1 MSKWLKGTIIGV
13 IIVLLCSIVGVVA
26 VKAANKDKAETLGG
40 MSYEIGAF
48 DETDGAEKSDDH
60 SLRSKLIDA
69 KKFGS
74 AELAA
79 DATVTYTLF
88 YFNADKEFIGKSEA
102 LTDKTAELPATQKV
116 GEITE
121 NVRYFRVLISV
132 PEDEDKVTAFNKG
145 NYVKQLTL
153 TLKNK

>member
-13 IIVLLCSIVGVVA
+13 VIVLLCSIVGVIA

-48 DETDGAEKSDDH
+48 DVTDGAEKADDH
-60 SLRSKLIDA
+60 SLRSKLFDA
-69 KKFGS
+69 KRFGS

-79 DATVTYTLF
+79 DAKVTYTLF
-88 YFNADKEFIGKSEA
+88 YFNADKKFIGKSEA
-102 LTDKTAELPATQKV
+102 LTAKTTELPATQKV
-116 GEITE
+116 GEVTE
-121 NVRYFRVLISV
+121 NVRYFRVVITI
-132 PEDEDKVTAFNKG
+132 PESEEKATLLNKG
-145 NYVKQLTL
+145 NYVKQLTV

>member
-1 MSKWLKGTIIGV
+1 MSKMLKGTIIGV
-13 IIVLLCSIVGVVA
+13 VIVLLCSIVGVIA

-69 KKFGS
+69 KRFGS
-74 AELAA
+74 AELSA
-79 DATVTYTLF
+79 DAKATYTLY

-102 LTDKTAELPATQKV
+102 LTAKTTELPATQKV
-116 GEITE
+116 GEVTE
-121 NVRYFRVLISV
+121 NVRYFRVVITI
-132 PEDEDKVTAFNKG
+132 PESEEKATLLNKG
-145 NYVKQLTL
+145 NYVKQLTV

>member
-1 MSKWLKGTIIGV
+1 MSKMLKGTIIGV
-13 IIVLLCSIVGVVA
+13 VIVLLCSIVGVIA
-26 VKAANKDKAETLGG
+26 VKAANKDKAETLGNI
-40 MSYEIGAF
+40 SYEIGAF
-48 DETDGAEKSDDH
+48 DVTDGAEKADDH

-69 KKFGS
+69 KRFES
-74 AELAA
+74 AELSA
-79 DATVTYTLF
+79 DAKVTYTLF

-102 LTDKTAELPATQKV
+102 LTANTTELPATQKV

-132 PEDEDKVTAFNKG
+132 PQDEDKVTVFNKG
-145 NYVKQLTL
+145 NFVKQLTL